1 MVLKSTT
8 YQDFPKRNHNIKH
21 SVLWTTWSD
30 YQWTKAQAYFC
41 SFTANH
47 GNCSSSFFF
56 VLQFP
61 YFWTNEP
68 IKISL
73 KAVSHVVSSD
83 QNRDTVQT
91 RSYWTSDRKHGFLKT
106 KLLHLLRLTV
116 KRHQLIC
123 TANAHRHVKRTHR
136 GMSVLPN
143 TAVSCSCCWNI
154 NIHDGPACAAG
165 TLTSMT
171 DQHVL
176 LEH

>member
-21 SVLWTTWSD
+21 SVLWTTWSVAKS
-30 YQWTKAQAYFC
+30 TGIYFC

-47 GNCSSSFFF
+47 GNCSSSFFP

-73 KAVSHVVSSD
+73 KVVSHVVSAH

-106 KLLHLLRLTV
+106 NCCIYCVLLWKGISWYV
-116 KRHQLIC
+116 Q
-123 TANAHRHVKRTHR
+123 RTHR
-136 GMSVLPN
+136 GMSSERTEACQCSPKLQSLP
-143 TAVSCSCCWNI
+143 A
-154 NIHDGPACAAG
+154 AAG

-176 LEH
+176 TEH